1 MHLQYL
7 TRSKRSGRSFLLPD
21 LDILETTYAFLQY
34 DTYSERLIDHT
45 IQTTR
50 MNGSFFYDPQI
61 LYDPRSIFFRTVDQS
76 KKSVRY
82 VCMGH
87 KPTRFLQAIYFIS
100 LTGWRNFTRKVY
112 IVFGTDFSL
121 QQIHRLPSYQ
131 GEFFLRNPCFLT
143 KTMYREKKS

>member
-7 TRSKRSGRSFLLPD
+7 TRSKRSARTFLLQD

-50 MNGSFFYDPQI
+50 MNGSFFYHPQI
-61 LYDPRSIFFRTVDQS
+61 LYDPRSIFFRTFDQS
-76 KKSVRY
+76 KKIGS

-100 LTGWRNFTRKVY
+100 LTGWRNFTRTVY
-112 IVFGTDFSL
+112 I
-121 QQIHRLPSYQ
+121 
-131 GEFFLRNPCFLT
+131 
-143 KTMYREKKS
+143 